1 MTDYP
6 DYILEAYD
14 VIEKLLSPQECII
27 TRNAAMSD
35 ALHNALLRVADK
47 AVEDYKAEQ
56 LEELPQKK
64 DLDAFPKMLVRMFG
78 APPKNSI
85 WYDWYKAE
93 LEDIKGSMAKAQHT
107 TTTIPQDC
115 L

>member
-14 VIEKLLSPQECII
+14 VIEKLLSPQERIY

-35 ALHNALLRVADK
+35 ALHNALLRIADK

-56 LEELPQKK
+56 
-64 DLDAFPKMLVRMFG
+64 
-78 APPKNSI
+78 
-85 WYDWYKAE
+85 
-93 LEDIKGSMAKAQHT
+93 EDIKGSMAKAQHT
-107 TTTIPQDC
+107 TTTLPQDC